1 MPVSSGVE
9 VDGMVPHFPPGFSR
23 LPFDSLV
30 SVAVSGDCVSFPNEP
45 FPDVFAV
52 ASDSSDCASELVM
65 VFDPDVN
72 PLAADLADQGLLH
85 TFSVREPVAVPV
97 FRHLV
102 ELGCIKPGE
111 PNFLP
116 VHANSIAVRDIGFPG
131 ERVWATR

>member
-1 MPVSSGVE
+1 
-9 VDGMVPHFPPGFSR
+9 MVPHFPPGFSR

-65 VFDPDVN
+65 VFDRDVN

-102 ELGCIKPGE
+102 ELG
-111 PNFLP
+111 
-116 VHANSIAVRDIGFPG
+116 
-131 ERVWATR
+131 